1 MKEALRSSGTSVL
14 TRATRHN
21 IPENTIPHTLK
32 MHVKCLC
39 MSYSPYSQSSEEVT
53 YAELCLAKPTALQDP
68 TFSGGNYKVG
78 SGVVIGPSG
87 SATGI
92 VRGREEPTIYAQID
106 HTRRPQPPSPLP
118 QGCNTTQLTALSPL
132 VSPISCAPLTH
143 PAMLHRE
150 IVTVRTPLMANQQES
165 CV

>member
-1 MKEALRSSGTSVL
+1 LALLLHVSVF
-14 TRATRHN
+14 
-21 IPENTIPHTLK
+21 
-32 MHVKCLC
+32 
-39 MSYSPYSQSSEEVT
+39 YSLYSQSSEEVT
-53 YAELCLAKPTALQDP
+53 YAELCLTRPTALQEP
-68 TFSGGNYKVG
+68 SFSGGNCKVSSG
-78 SGVVIGPSG
+78 SGVVMGAG
-87 SATGI
+87 TGVAGI

-106 HTRRPQPPSPLP
+106 HTRRPQPPPPLP
-118 QGCNTTQLTALSPL
+118 QGCNTALSPL